1 MTNFASPI
9 WVLGQVQSRLQF
21 QWPLPTWWFGLIA
34 VVLAITIVTIVKSS
48 RHHLAKVDVA
58 DMPLTCHGGV
68 GCHVAWL
75 ESASE
80 KTGKPKL
87 IVLVDT
93 SLSMEYPD
101 KHSLKP
107 LMPLANWVFDPHG
120 IDQFLC
126 WMRLRGM

>member
-48 RHHLAKVDVA
+48 HATILQKSTL
-58 DMPLTCHGGV
+58 LTCRLLAMVVLVVMLPG
-68 GCHVAWL
+68 WSL
-75 ESASE
+75 LQE

-101 KHSLKP
+101 KHCLLYTSPSPRDQRGSRKP
-107 LMPLANWVFDPHG
+107 YYA
-120 IDQFLC
+120 
-126 WMRLRGM
+126 

>member
-21 QWPLPTWWFGLIA
+21 QWPLPTLWVRFDCRS
-34 VVLAITIVTIVKSS
+34 TSNNHSDHCEIVT

-75 ESASE
+75 ESASR
-80 KTGKPKL
+80 KKQ
-87 IVLVDT
+87 V
-93 SLSMEYPD
+93 SRS
-101 KHSLKP
+101 
-107 LMPLANWVFDPHG
+107 
-120 IDQFLC
+120 
-126 WMRLRGM
+126 